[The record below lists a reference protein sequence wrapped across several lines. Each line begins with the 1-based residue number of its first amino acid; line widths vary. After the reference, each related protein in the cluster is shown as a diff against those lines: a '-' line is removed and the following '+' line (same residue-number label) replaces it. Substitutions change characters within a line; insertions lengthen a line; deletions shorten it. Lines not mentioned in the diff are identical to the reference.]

1 MTAPAPTWTLRRDR
15 TGEPV
20 EDEPETGRHS
30 CRRGW
35 LPPAWNDPDER
46 PRPCLVCR
54 PHLRRGTVRLRDV
67 R

>member
-1 MTAPAPTWTLRRDR
+1 VRHDR
-15 TGEPV
+15 TGELV
-20 EDEPETGRHS
+20 EDEPEPARHN

-46 PRPCLVCR
+46 PRPCPTCK
-54 PHLRRGTVRLRDV
+54 PHLARRTLRLQDV